1 VFSLRLEI
9 DEADPAEG
17 DVITFDDA
25 WRRIN
30 DLEGTVFH
38 QKTGR
43 AFTYAVVS
51 GQIVPSTTNRQL
63 PMSHFRQAFDRAP
76 LPGPGSIQDLQGPSY
91 IWAILTDPRVAPHT
105 RG

>member
-1 VFSLRLEI
+1 MNGFGE
-9 DEADPAEG
+9 
-17 DVITFDDA
+17 A

-30 DLEGTVFH
+30 ELQGEEFH

-43 AFTYAVVS
+43 PFTYRVVS
-51 GQIVPSTTNRQL
+51 GQIVPDTTDRQL
-63 PMSHFRQAFDRAP
+63 PMSHFRRAFDRAP

-91 IWAILTDPRVAPHT
+91 IWAILTDPRVAPQT